1 MYMDRM
7 MEISSAENGFVVS
20 CSVPLKPSKKKAGI
34 EMPCCCDSYGKQY
47 LAKDAAEVGA
57 LVAKL
62 MPMLDMD
69 YKSEDEFDAAFDKAA
84 MEKKPDAKMSGKK
97 MY

>member
-1 MYMDRM
+1 MYMNRM

-20 CSVPLKPSKKKAGI
+20 CSVPLKPSKKKAGM
-34 EMPCCCDSYGKQY
+34 EMSCCCDSCGKQY
-47 LAKDAAEVGA
+47 IAKDAAEVCV

-84 MEKKPDAKMSGKK
+84 GEGSKKHKMEEYK
-97 MY
+97 